1 MVVIDVLNDAG
12 GRELLLNKYGL
23 RKVPVLAKGDQYA
36 MGQML
41 DPFAKLAGLP
51 MPGADGLTPEQL
63 YKKYEMVF
71 AAGQR
76 YARQFPAGKF
86 RERVIPHRERE
97 IRTLCYHV
105 FRIGEAFLETWN
117 GAEYAAK
124 IADNEPPESLVTGE
138 DVARYGASVWKQ
150 YEAWWSALNDNGS
163 DSDRALSKTLKTYYG
178 DTMAHKVFERVT
190 WHSAQHCRQLIAVL
204 ERMEINPDVPLT
216 AADLAGLPLPE
227 RLWE

>member
-1 MVVIDVLNDAG
+1 MVVIDILNDAG

-23 RKVPVLAKGDQYA
+23 RKVPVLAKGDKVA

-41 DPFAKLAGLP
+41 DPFAELAGLP
-51 MPGADGLTPEQL
+51 MPGADRLSPAQL

-76 YARQFPAGKF
+76 YARQFPAEKF

-117 GAEYAAK
+117 GAEYSAK
-124 IADNEPPESLVTGE
+124 IADNEPPDTMRTGD
-138 DVARYGASVWKQ
+138 DVARYGADMWQQ
-150 YEAWWSALNDNGS
+150 YEAWWRGLDNHS
-163 DSDRALSKTLKTYYG
+163 LSPVLKTYYG
-178 DTMAHKVFERVT
+178 DTIAHKVFERVT

-204 ERMEINPDVPLT
+204 ERMDIQPDGPLT
-216 AADLAGLPLPE
+216 ATDLAGLPLPE

>member
-51 MPGADGLTPEQL
+51 MPGADRLSPEQI
-63 YKKYEMVF
+63 YRKYELVF
-71 AAGQR
+71 AAAQR
-76 YARQFPAGKF
+76 YARQFPADRF
-86 RERVIPHRERE
+86 RERVIPHRERL

-105 FRIGEAFLETWN
+105 FRIGESFLETWE
-117 GAEYAAK
+117 GAEYSVK
-124 IADNEPPESLVTGE
+124 IADNEPPDSMQTG
-138 DVARYGASVWKQ
+138 DDIARYGASVWARF
-150 YEAWWSALNDNGS
+150 ETWWRGLSAE
-163 DSDRALSKTLKTYYG
+163 DRKLTRVLKTYYG
-178 DTMAHKVFERVT
+178 DTSAHKVFERVT

-204 ERMEINPDVPLT
+204 ERMGIQAEAPLT

>member
-36 MGQML
+36 FGQML
-41 DPFAKLAGLP
+41 DPFAKFAGLP
-51 MPGADGLTPEQL
+51 MPGADGLSPEQL
-63 YKKYEMVF
+63 YAKYAMVF

-76 YARQFPAGKF
+76 FARQFPADKF

-105 FRIGEAFLETWN
+105 FRIGEAFLETWD
-117 GAEYAAK
+117 GAEYSIK
-124 IADNEPPESLVTGE
+124 IADNEPPDSMQTG
-138 DVARYGASVWKQ
+138 DDIARYGAGVWQ
-150 YEAWWSALNDNGS
+150 RYEAWWNKLE
-163 DSDRALSKTLKTYYG
+163 DRSLSRMLKTYYG
-178 DTMAHKVFERVT
+178 DTVAHKVFERVT
-190 WHSAQHCRQLIAVL
+190 WHSAQHCRQLVAVL
-204 ERMEINPDVPLT
+204 ERMNIQADKPLT
-216 AADLAGLPLPE
+216 PADLAGLPLPE